1 MAPATLQPSFIH
13 LGCTEIAD
21 MPGYSECAYVSSSST
36 PESATLTARAVLPSS
51 LTNKVNG
58 HPQIVNIFIYG
69 ACGALIGIVLSLVV
83 VLLVKR
89 HKKQKGG
96 KK

>member
-1 MAPATLQPSFIH
+1 MAPATIQPSFIH
-13 LGCTEIAD
+13 LGCTDIAD

-51 LTNKVNG
+51 LTNSVNG
-58 HPQIVNIFIYG
+58 HPQYVNMAIYG
-69 ACGALIGIVLSLVV
+69 SVGILIGIVLSLIV

-89 HKKQKGG
+89 HKKKKGG

>member
-1 MAPATLQPSFIH
+1 MATATTQPSFIH
-13 LGCTEIAD
+13 LGCTEMAD

-36 PESATLTARAVLPSS
+36 PESAALTARAVLPSN
-51 LTNKVNG
+51 LTNVVNG
-58 HPQIVNIFIYG
+58 KPQYINLTIAASVG
-69 ACGALIGIVLSLVV
+69 MLIGIVLSLIV

-89 HKKQKGG
+89 HKKKKGG